1 MYSVENKITIFT
13 HVPVV
18 ATCRLLLVI
27 LIPVDRDYVEK
38 WVAIEVVMIHV
49 SVGGDRLDVLHD
61 VVDGLGDSDPLDYG
75 RF

>member
-1 MYSVENKITIFT
+1 M
-13 HVPVV
+13 
-18 ATCRLLLVI
+18 AAACRLLLVV
-27 LIPVDRDYVEK
+27 LIPVDRDHVEER
-38 WVAIEVVMIHV
+38 VAIEIVMIHV